1 VTHKPDVPL
10 GEVERFLVSRHGRPI
25 ESLAPLPGGFWSAAY
40 AYRVAG
46 QDLVLRL
53 GTIPAGFEADRVAMT
68 FSAPDLPVPK
78 VVAIGHA
85 FGVCYAISERH
96 YGRFLEDV
104 RAEES
109 LRSGP
114 MLGSLLRARCG
125 RSRNAPTAPSPA
137 SQQTSLHKTRGATTS
152 SDSWSMTARH
162 GMRAGAPHCA
172 RTPSSSA
179 SSAPA
184 RPASQSCWTPAGS
197 GATSFTAISSTR
209 TCSLAKTRPR

>member
-1 VTHKPDVPL
+1 MTHKPDVPL
-10 GEVERFLVSRHGRPI
+10 GEIERFLVSRHGRPI

-53 GTIPAGFEADRVAMT
+53 GTIPDGFEADRAAMA

-85 FGVCYAISERH
+85 FGVGYAISERH

-109 LRSGP
+109 LRIRPDAGQP
-114 MLGSLLRARCG
+114 
-125 RSRNAPTAPSPA
+125 APGAAGDRGTRPTSPSPA
-137 SQQTSLHKTRGATTS
+137 SQQTSLHRTRGATTS
-152 SDSWSMTARH
+152 SGSWSMTAPH
-162 GMRAGAPHCA
+162 TIAGWRAALRQDPELDAPLPRLRGPHHRA
-172 RTPSSSA
+172 
-179 SSAPA
+179 
-184 RPASQSCWTPAGS
+184 AG
-197 GATSFTAISSTR
+197 R
-209 TCSLAKTRPR
+209 LR